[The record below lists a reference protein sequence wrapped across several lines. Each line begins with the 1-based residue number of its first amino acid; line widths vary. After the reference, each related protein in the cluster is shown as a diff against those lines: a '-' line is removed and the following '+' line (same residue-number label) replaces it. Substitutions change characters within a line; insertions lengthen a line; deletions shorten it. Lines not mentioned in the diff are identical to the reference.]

1 MLRPAPTPAPTA
13 PPKAPLRILLVD
25 DESANLFVLQSLL
38 EDLGH
43 PIRTALSGPEALKL
57 LAREEFALAILDIMM
72 PEMSGVELAG
82 KIRDQAGTR
91 APAVVFLT
99 ARFPDKELTA
109 QAYAT
114 GAVDYLSKPIDSN
127 LLVAKVKSILAHAE
141 AQRSLATETERR
153 VRMETQLR
161 ESERQVQQKEW
172 LLMLDSRRPED
183 QADRGAAFRFM
194 TEVGAAAFEVE
205 RSSVWLFDPG
215 RSALVL
221 ADLYERTKEHHS
233 AGQTL
238 LATQHPAYIAA
249 LREGR
254 ALTAE
259 DALTDPR
266 LRELRLGYLRA
277 CNIQAAIHAPV
288 RWRGEVVGVLC
299 FEHID
304 HKRRWWPDEETAAAS
319 LADRV
324 ALVLEAEAARA
335 AQAALRRARDE
346 LEARVVARTAE
357 LNVALRAAEEA
368 NSAKSRFLANVSH
381 ELRSPLN
388 GILGLN
394 EMMIENGLPE
404 PQQRLAELLQHSAE
418 GMLAIVNDLLDLA
431 KTEAGHF
438 EVEERPF
445 DLPALVLEIVQVHQP
460 RAAAKEL
467 RLTAS
472 LASSLPGWVK
482 GDPLRLRQVLTNLI
496 GNAVK
501 FSTHGQILVT
511 GEPVAAPEGKVGVC
525 FTVGDEGPGIGPEDQ
540 QRIFEPFVQGDTSNT
555 RAHGGT
561 GLGLSICREIVARM
575 GGDIHL
581 ESTPGRGSTFRFTL
595 AFEPT
600 AAPNEAAL
608 SGAASVD
615 SVAGLRVLIV
625 DDSDTNAIVARDR
638 VEKLGCTAAV
648 VRNGAEAVAACERQE
663 FDVVLM
669 DCHMPVMDG
678 YEATARLRAREAAGA
693 RRVWI
698 VALTANAMPGEDERC
713 RRAGMDAFL
722 SKPFRTPQ
730 LQATLARAARAV
742 QTVAIPAPEV
752 APPTLDA
759 DTLAAIRDG
768 DSPDSAGFRMIV
780 ASFAVESAGCLQ
792 ALEAARANGDP
803 EALRLA
809 AHKLGGSGG
818 TIGALHLHRLCGQA
832 QAHGRAGRIV
842 EASALVPTIAEEII
856 RVRTALDEAVQKPV
870 ES

>member
-1 MLRPAPTPAPTA
+1 M
-13 PPKAPLRILLVD
+13 
-25 DESANLFVLQSLL
+25 LQSLL

-43 PIRTALSGPEALKL
+43 PIRTALSGPDALKL

-72 PEMSGVELAG
+72 PEMSGVELAA
-82 KIRDQAGTR
+82 KIREQAGTR

-99 ARFPDKELTA
+99 ARFPDKELTE

-114 GAVDYLSKPIDSN
+114 GAVDYLSKPVDSN

-205 RSSVWLFDPG
+205 RSSVWLFDAS
-215 RSALVL
+215 RTTLVL

-233 AGQTL
+233 SGQTL
-238 LATQHPAYIAA
+238 LAAQHPAYVVA
-249 LREGR
+249 LGEGR
-254 ALTAE
+254 ALAAE
-259 DALTDPR
+259 DALTDAR

-277 CNIQAAIHAPV
+277 CNIQAVLHAPV
-288 RWRGEVVGVLC
+288 RWRGEIVGVLC
-299 FEHID
+299 FEHVEA
-304 HKRRWWPDEETAAAS
+304 KRRWWPDEETAAAS

-346 LEARVVARTAE
+346 LEARVTARTAE
-357 LNVALRAAEEA
+357 LNVALRTAEEA
-368 NSAKSRFLANVSH
+368 SSAKSRFLANVSH

-388 GILGLN
+388 AILGLN

-404 PQQRLAELLQHSAE
+404 PQRHLAELLQHSAE

-438 EVEERPF
+438 EVEERVF
-445 DLPALVLEIVQVHQP
+445 DLPALVLETVQVHQP

-467 RLTAS
+467 QLSAS
-472 LASSLPGWVK
+472 LAAGLPGWVK

-501 FSTHGQILVT
+501 FSTRGQIVVT
-511 GEPVAAPEGKVGVC
+511 GEPMAGIDGRVGVC
-525 FTVGDEGPGIGPEDQ
+525 FTVQDEGPGISPEDQ

-555 RAHGGT
+555 RTHGGT
-561 GLGLSICREIVARM
+561 GLGLSICREIVLRM
-575 GGDIHL
+575 GGDIQL

-595 AFEPT
+595 AFEP
-600 AAPNEAAL
+600 AAPPAEVSL
-608 SGAASVD
+608 SNLHATGSVT
-615 SVAGLRVLIV
+615 GLRVLIAE
-625 DDSDTNAIVARDR
+625 DSDTNAIVARDR

-678 YEATARLRAREAAGA
+678 YEATARLRARESTGA

-698 VALTANAMPGEDERC
+698 VALTANAMPGEDEQC

-730 LQATLARAARAV
+730 LHAALAAAARALPAITSTAL
-742 QTVAIPAPEV
+742 TVAS
-752 APPTLDA
+752 PTLDA
-759 DTLAAIRDG
+759 DTLASIREG
-768 DSPDSAGFRMIV
+768 DTPDSAGFRIIV
-780 ASFAVESAGCLQ
+780 ASFTNESTKCLQ
-792 ALEAARANGDP
+792 TIEAARANGDA

-818 TIGALHLHRLCGQA
+818 TIGALHLHRLCGEV
-832 QAHGRAGRIV
+832 QAHCRSGRLS
-842 EASALVPTIAEEII
+842 EASALVSAIAEETA
-856 RVRTALDEAVQKPV
+856 RVRAALDEAAKKPV

>member
-1 MLRPAPTPAPTA
+1 
-13 PPKAPLRILLVD
+13 LRILLVD

-43 PIRTALSGPEALKL
+43 PIRTALSGAEALKL

-72 PEMSGVELAG
+72 PEMNGVELAA
-82 KIRDQAGTR
+82 KIHEQAGTR

-127 LLVAKVKSILAHAE
+127 LLVAKVKSILALAE

-183 QADRGAAFRFM
+183 HADRNVAFRFM

-205 RSSVWLFDPG
+205 RSSVWLFESG
-215 RSALVL
+215 RCALVL
-221 ADLYERTKEHHS
+221 ADLYERTKERHS
-233 AGQTL
+233 AGQKL
-238 LATQHPAYIAA
+238 LPDQHPTYIAA
-249 LREGR
+249 LGEGR
-254 ALTAE
+254 SLAAE
-259 DALTDPR
+259 DALTDAR

-277 CNIQAAIHAPV
+277 FNIQAALHAPV
-288 RWRGEVVGVLC
+288 RWRGEIVGVLC
-299 FEHID
+299 FEHVES
-304 HKRRWWPDEETAAAS
+304 KRRWWPDEEAAAAS

-335 AQAALRRARDE
+335 AQAALRRAHDE
-346 LEARVVARTAE
+346 LEERVAARTAE
-357 LNVALRAAEEA
+357 LNVALRTAEEA
-368 NSAKSRFLANVSH
+368 NTAKSRFLANVSH

-394 EMMIENGLPE
+394 EMMIENGLPA
-404 PQQRLAELLQHSAE
+404 PQRRLAELLQHSAE

-438 EVEERPF
+438 EVEERVF
-445 DLPALVLEIVQVHQP
+445 DLIALVQETVQLHQP

-467 RLTAS
+467 HLSTV
-472 LASSLPGWVK
+472 LAPGLPAWVK
-482 GDPLRLRQVLTNLI
+482 GDPIRLRQVLANLI

-501 FSTHGQILVT
+501 FSTRGQVAVT
-511 GEPVAAPEGKVGVC
+511 GEPITAPEGRVGVC
-525 FTVGDEGPGIGPEDQ
+525 FTVRDDGPGIAPEDQ

-561 GLGLSICREIVARM
+561 GLGLSICREIVVRM
-575 GGDIHL
+575 GGEIQL

-595 AFEPT
+595 TFEPAPPPAEVSLT
-600 AAPNEAAL
+600 APHAA
-608 SGAASVD
+608 G
-615 SVAGLRVLIV
+615 SVAGLRVLIA

-693 RRVWI
+693 RRIWI
-698 VALTANAMPGEDERC
+698 VALTANAMPGEDEQC

-722 SKPFRTPQ
+722 SKPFRAPQ
-730 LQATLARAARAV
+730 LHTALAAAARALN
-742 QTVAIPAPEV
+742 TLAAPAATA
-752 APPTLDA
+752 APPTLDPE
-759 DTLAAIRDG
+759 TIAALREG
-768 DSPDSAGFRMIV
+768 DSPDSAGFRLIL
-780 ASFAVESAGCLQ
+780 ASFASESGTCLQ
-792 ALEAARANGDP
+792 AIEAARASSDAEG
-803 EALRLA
+803 LRLA
-809 AHKLGGSGG
+809 THKLGGSGG
-818 TIGALHLHRLCGQA
+818 TIGATHLHQLCREVQLHA
-832 QAHGRAGRIV
+832 RADRFT
-842 EASALVPTIAEEII
+842 EAAALVPAIVEEVA
-856 RVRTALDEAVQKPV
+856 RVRTALDEVAAQPV
-870 ES
+870 KA